1 VGDLRNAVATLQA
14 KLRDQEVVL
23 IDLGERLA
31 ARDWGA
37 HDRLRVVEAS
47 MASLRLR
54 IDALESHPQGQESEA
69 KNFSKVGTLQR
80 IEAQQAQLLEAF
92 KGRHECNP
100 SAEAQDRCEDRSA
113 RQSEKLLLDV
123 KLEKRLVA
131 LEAVTEDM
139 QTRLRSDL
147 KQKALAKANSAAVE
161 AQEPTKA
168 KVFSCLENATQVAT
182 RALASLDASLKS
194 VEVQVSSM
202 TATLTACCEEQQ
214 RQAAELKELQLQPLS
229 QQVAGLESS
238 SAHQEQRLQDIHQW
252 QLKVQDDI
260 HSIQAT
266 NDDFGRQ
273 IEHSDAMAEQKEATW
288 LDMEAVMQ
296 GLQDGKIQLCHML
309 KNILPS
315 LRAELGERHTMLEER
330 LSRTQNRVAQEI
342 GEQRV
347 HTESRLR
354 QLEDEARARVH
365 PEALE
370 KLKEVD
376 TLQQSMEFV
385 EKRLQGISKCLQTLY
400 RKVGLS
406 AREVLAVQDVG
417 LSTESEDVWV
427 GPGFCHLRSPRFTF
441 AGN

>member
-1 VGDLRNAVATLQA
+1 M
-14 KLRDQEVVL
+14 
-23 IDLGERLA
+23 
-31 ARDWGA
+31 ARQ
-37 HDRLRVVEAS
+37 
-47 MASLRLR
+47 
-54 IDALESHPQGQESEA
+54 ESHPEGQESEA

-92 KGRHECNP
+92 QKGRHECNQ

-139 QTRLRSDL
+139 QTRLRSGL
-147 KQKALAKANSAAVE
+147 NRALLE
-161 AQEPTKA
+161 EPTKA
-168 KVFSCLENATQVAT
+168 KVFSCVENTTQVAT

-202 TATLTACCEEQQ
+202 TETLTACCEEQQ
-214 RQAAELKELQLQPLS
+214 RQAAELKELQPLS

-273 IEHSDAMAEQKEATW
+273 IEHSGAMAEQKEATR

-365 PEALE
+365 PEAFE

-427 GPGFCHLRSPRFTF
+427 GPGFCHLRSPRFTL

>member
-1 VGDLRNAVATLQA
+1 LQ
-14 KLRDQEVVL
+14 
-23 IDLGERLA
+23 
-31 ARDWGA
+31 
-37 HDRLRVVEAS
+37 
-47 MASLRLR
+47 
-54 IDALESHPQGQESEA
+54 
-69 KNFSKVGTLQR
+69 
-80 IEAQQAQLLEAF
+80 
-92 KGRHECNP
+92 GRHECNQ

-139 QTRLRSDL
+139 QTRLRSGL
-147 KQKALAKANSAAVE
+147 NRALLE
-161 AQEPTKA
+161 EPTKA
-168 KVFSCLENATQVAT
+168 KVFSCVENTTQVAT

-202 TATLTACCEEQQ
+202 TETLTACCEEQQ
-214 RQAAELKELQLQPLS
+214 RQAAELKELQPLS

-238 SAHQEQRLQDIHQW
+238 SAHQEQRLQDIDQW

-266 NDDFGRQ
+266 NDDFRRQ
-273 IEHSDAMAEQKEATW
+273 IEHSGAMAEQKEATR

-354 QLEDEARARVH
+354 QVEDEARARVH
-365 PEALE
+365 PEAFE

-427 GPGFCHLRSPRFTF
+427 GPGFCHLRSPRFTL

>member
-1 VGDLRNAVATLQA
+1 MASERCRVGDLRNAVATLQA

-31 ARDWGA
+31 TRDWGA

-54 IDALESHPQGQESEA
+54 IDALESHPEGQESEA

-92 KGRHECNP
+92 QKGRHECNQ

-139 QTRLRSDL
+139 QTRLRSGL
-147 KQKALAKANSAAVE
+147 NRALLE
-161 AQEPTKA
+161 EPTKA
-168 KVFSCLENATQVAT
+168 KVFSCVENTTQVAT
-182 RALASLDASLKS
+182 RALASLDARLKS

-202 TATLTACCEEQQ
+202 TETLTACCEEQQ
-214 RQAAELKELQLQPLS
+214 RQAAELKELQPLS

-273 IEHSDAMAEQKEATW
+273 IEHSGAMAEQKEATR

-365 PEALE
+365 PEAFE

-427 GPGFCHLRSPRFTF
+427 GPGFCHLRSPRFTL